1 MNWNWN
7 EAEKKFEYRKKQMV
21 ILVLLNFKLESLP
34 PLLPV
39 EEKLKVNGAENEDI
53 TDSEDQKATGE
64 KNEESGDVERDEGKP
79 TDENSVIVANK
90 DLTDEQIA
98 ELILEE
104 EEILTEKGTLG
115 WVLFIHV
122 CEY

>member
-1 MNWNWN
+1 
-7 EAEKKFEYRKKQMV
+7 MV
-21 ILVLLNFKLESLP
+21 ILILLNFQLESLP

-115 WVLFIHV
+115 
-122 CEY
+122 

>member
-21 ILVLLNFKLESLP
+21 ILILLNFQLESLP

-115 WVLFIHV
+115 WVLFIH
-122 CEY
+122 EY